1 MSHLQGD
8 QAKDSGGGAAPVAT
22 GAESAAPGS
31 GFASADS
38 SLESSPVKIP
48 LARGSSENGERRR
61 VSHEVCWHVL
71 RRASISRNLFR
82 GWLALWRADSQVL
95 RGLLE
100 TFEIKSTAVN
110 VCDASACP
118 VL

>member
-1 MSHLQGD
+1 MHMSHLQGD
-8 QAKDSGGGAAPVAT
+8 QAKDRGCGAAPVAT

-31 GFASADS
+31 GFASANS

-61 VSHEVCWHVL
+61 VSHEVCLLACTATCLHITHLV
-71 RRASISRNLFR
+71 R

-95 RGLLE
+95 RGLL
-100 TFEIKSTAVN
+100 
-110 VCDASACP
+110 
-118 VL
+118 